1 MPVSRSLLD
10 SLRKI
15 IPPLDG
21 SLHKGQSGR
30 VGIMG
35 GAQDYTGAPFFAAI
49 SALRMGA
56 DLSHIIC
63 APSAANAIKSYA
75 PDLIVHPVLHH
86 PSSESFSPECLK
98 SELSSLL
105 SRLHV
110 LVIGPGLGREDYMIS
125 HAKMALNLAKE
136 NGMYVVLDA
145 DALWML
151 GQDLGILKGY
161 RRAVI
166 TPNVMEFKRLSEA
179 VGIDPSTPPDSCA
192 SLVSKALGGVTV
204 LQKGPEDV
212 IATNTR
218 GVSPKEAHDI
228 SKLPDNVPRERL
240 EEETVTKV
248 DTLGGFKRVGGQGDV
263 LSGCTATWLAWG
275 KCYETGAFGDGSIS
289 TTHLPHLAAVG
300 GSIVTRTTSRFAFQK
315 NGRALLTQDLV
326 GEIQRAFL
334 EAFPDSDTPGQK
346 SGKL

>member
-30 VGIMG
+30 VGVIG
-35 GAQDYTGAPFFAAI
+35 GAQEYVPTFPPSYIRILNVRPRSYTGAPFFAAI
-49 SALRMGA
+49 TALRMGA
-56 DLSHIIC
+56 DLSHVIC

-75 PDLIVHPVLHH
+75 PDLIVHPILHP
-86 PSSESFSPECLK
+86 PSSGSLSPDQVK

-125 HAKMALNLAKE
+125 HAKAALNLAKE

-151 GQDLGILKGY
+151 GQDIGILKGY

-166 TPNVMEFKRLSEA
+166 TPNVAEFKRLTEA
-179 VGIDPSTPPDSCA
+179 VVRRLCS
-192 SLVSKALGGVTV
+192 SLRLKLTCVT
-204 LQKGPEDV
+204 G
-212 IATNTR
+212 
-218 GVSPKEAHDI
+218 H
-228 SKLPDNVPRERL
+228 
-240 EEETVTKV
+240 
-248 DTLGGFKRVGGQGDV
+248 
-263 LSGCTATWLAWG
+263 
-275 KCYETGAFGDGSIS
+275 
-289 TTHLPHLAAVG
+289 
-300 GSIVTRTTSRFAFQK
+300 
-315 NGRALLTQDLV
+315 
-326 GEIQRAFL
+326 
-334 EAFPDSDTPGQK
+334 
-346 SGKL
+346 

>member
-1 MPVSRSLLD
+1 MPVSRLLLD

-35 GAQDYTGAPFFAAI
+35 GAQEYALTFFLTSEYPERETSSYTGAPFFAAI

-136 NGMYVVLDA
+136 NGMYIVLDA

-179 VGIDPSTPPDSCA
+179 VVRRPLSPLSAKPASSLPLICA
-192 SLVSKALGGVTV
+192 
-204 LQKGPEDV
+204 
-212 IATNTR
+212 
-218 GVSPKEAHDI
+218 
-228 SKLPDNVPRERL
+228 
-240 EEETVTKV
+240 
-248 DTLGGFKRVGGQGDV
+248 
-263 LSGCTATWLAWG
+263 
-275 KCYETGAFGDGSIS
+275 TG
-289 TTHLPHLAAVG
+289 H
-300 GSIVTRTTSRFAFQK
+300 
-315 NGRALLTQDLV
+315 
-326 GEIQRAFL
+326 
-334 EAFPDSDTPGQK
+334 
-346 SGKL
+346 

>member
-30 VGIMG
+30 VGVIG
-35 GAQDYTGAPFFAAI
+35 GAQEYALTFFLISKYPQCETNSYTGAPFFAAI

-56 DLSHIIC
+56 DLSHVIC
-63 APSAANAIKSYA
+63 APSAADAIKSYA
-75 PDLIVHPVLHH
+75 PDLIVHPILRR
-86 PSSESFSPECLK
+86 PSSESLSTDDLK

-125 HAKMALNLAKE
+125 HAKTALGLAKE

-151 GQDLGILKGY
+151 GQDLRILKGY

-179 VGIDPSTPPDSCA
+179 AVRRPSSPLPAKPTSVITHLGHRSIHSTGFLRII
-192 SLVSKALGGVTV
+192 SLQSSG
-204 LQKGPEDV
+204 
-212 IATNTR
+212 R
-218 GVSPKEAHDI
+218 CHCSPKR
-228 SKLPDNVPRERL
+228 PRRHY
-240 EEETVTKV
+240 
-248 DTLGGFKRVGGQGDV
+248 RHQYQG
-263 LSGCTATWLAWG
+263 CFP
-275 KCYETGAFGDGSIS
+275 K
-289 TTHLPHLAAVG
+289 G
-300 GSIVTRTTSRFAFQK
+300 GSRNFQNSRKRT
-315 NGRALLTQDLV
+315 
-326 GEIQRAFL
+326 
-334 EAFPDSDTPGQK
+334 
-346 SGKL
+346 SGAARRRVRDQGGHHRRL